1 MTIARFVGGLAAFLA
16 GVVVMASIPPVDSAA
31 QLAVGWALMLAGICT
46 SVPAA
51 LDLLGVE

>member
-31 QLAVGWALMLAGICT
+31 QLAAGWALMLAGICT

-51 LDLLGVE
+51 LDLMGVD